1 LTSLSNIDRL
11 CAIFQTLY
19 PNLWFSEQDQASL
32 PQTNLP
38 GTQVLFNDDG
48 TWSIPASSHVN
59 TQTPLAP
66 FHNGSLDNPAP
77 NQYTFTSDNVR
88 QPMDYKYT
96 YPELQPWKW
105 PNDEAY
111 FASIRTALG
120 TLYGSFADRAVKVQP
135 RAQLAAIAP
144 TAIAPTAQQQAI
156 QSQPPAQVGSRVTHD
171 DYIVNVLYD
180 K

>member
-1 LTSLSNIDRL
+1 
-11 CAIFQTLY
+11 
-19 PNLWFSEQDQASL
+19 
-32 PQTNLP
+32 
-38 GTQVLFNDDG
+38 
-48 TWSIPASSHVN
+48 
-59 TQTPLAP
+59 
-66 FHNGSLDNPAP
+66 
-77 NQYTFTSDNVR
+77 
-88 QPMDYKYT
+88 MDYKYT

-171 DYIVNVLYD
+171 DYIVNFD
-180 K
+180 TGGAAAGAAAG

>member
-19 PNLWFSEQDQASL
+19 PTLWFSEQDQAGL
-32 PQTNLP
+32 PQTNLS
-38 GTQVLFNDDG
+38 GDRVLFNDDG

-66 FHNGSLDNPAP
+66 FHNSSLNNPAP
-77 NQYTFTSDNVR
+77 NQFTFTSDNVR
-88 QPMDYKYT
+88 QPMDYMYT

-105 PNDEAY
+105 PNDEEY
-111 FASIRTALG
+111 FASIRAALG

-135 RAQLAAIAP
+135 PAQLAAIAP
-144 TAIAPTAQQQAI
+144 AAQQQAI